1 MLGSDPVVADKDRG
15 VLVLGTVDVHFEEM
29 PGRVCPL
36 QYNSRMNS
44 GGWER

>member
-1 MLGSDPVVADKDRG
+1 MLRSDPVVADKDRG
-15 VLVLGTVDVHFEEM
+15 GLVLGTVDVHFEEM

-36 QYNSRMNS
+36 QFKSSLNS